1 MEGVTNFP
9 MRLWFW
15 LTSAP
20 ATLATPFLRATATF
34 PHKDIPETFAPELFQ
49 LRERTPYRLVP
60 QVMASE
66 ASDFIRSAALF
77 TNEFPHI
84 ELNAGCP
91 SPNCV
96 GKGAGSSLLAD
107 PDDFARMIE
116 TISAA
121 VGPNKFAV
129 KMRTGFH
136 SNDEFPGIL
145 AALKNIGIK
154 RLTVH
159 GRNRPQGYKGRADW
173 QLISLAAE
181 RFSFPVF
188 ASGDITGFEKLR
200 DYNARHANI
209 SGVIVGRG
217 ALRNPWIFEELRTEQ
232 HVSVDRETVL
242 YALAS
247 FALLQNL
254 SVTNFQTLIG
264 LALDGLFEKPC
275 LSNAKAWAEVYEAL
289 SIATFQR
296 KLDFSDKNFAED
308 FAVER
313 KTAGRLKLV
322 WNYLRSSLPES
333 FFEPRVLRSVSAGA
347 LLQNI
352 AQLFKD
358 SSPAVLSYNAD
369 LDWIYNGEKNERQA
383 ALQKEKQKLNETAAI
398 TPLSETCDPTED

>member
-34 PHKDIPETFAPELFQ
+34 PHKDIPDTFAPELFQ
-49 LRERTPYRLVP
+49 LRERIRYRLVP
-60 QVMASE
+60 QVMTAE
-66 ASDFIRSAALF
+66 ASDFVRSAALF
-77 TNEFPHI
+77 TNSYPHI

-116 TISAA
+116 SISKA
-121 VGPNKFAV
+121 VGPDKFAV

-145 AALKNIGIK
+145 SALSNIEVM

-159 GRNRPQGYKGRADW
+159 GRNRPQGYKGQANW
-173 QLISLAAE
+173 TLISQAAE
-181 RFSFPVF
+181 RFNFPVF
-188 ASGDITGFEKLR
+188 ASGDITGFETFKE
-200 DYNARHANI
+200 NNVAFPNI
-209 SGVIVGRG
+209 SGVIIGRG
-217 ALRNPWIFEELRTEQ
+217 ALRNPWIFEELRTETHQ
-232 HVSVDRETVL
+232 SVNKDTVF

-254 SVTNFQTLIG
+254 YISNFQTLIG
-264 LALDGLFEKPC
+264 LALDGLFDQPC
-275 LSNAKAWAEVYEAL
+275 LTDTKGWAGIYEAL
-289 SIATFQR
+289 CKATFQR
-296 KLDFSDKNFAED
+296 RLNVDDESFAQE
-308 FAVER
+308 FVVER

-322 WNYLRSSLPES
+322 WNYLRSSLPEA
-333 FFEPRVLRSVSAGA
+333 FFEPKTLRSASAGA

-352 AQLFKD
+352 SQLFKD
-358 SSPAVLSYNAD
+358 GTPVRLSYNPS

-383 ALQKEKQKLNETAAI
+383 LIQKEQQKN
-398 TPLSETCDPTED
+398 SELALAVESCD

>member
-20 ATLATPFLRATATF
+20 ATLATPFLRATTTF

-49 LRERTPYRLVP
+49 LRERTRYRLVP

-77 TNEFPHI
+77 TNDYPHI

-107 PDDFARMIE
+107 PDDFARMID
-116 TISAA
+116 TISRA
-121 VGPNKFAV
+121 VGAGKFAV

-136 SNDEFPGIL
+136 SNDEFPTIL
-145 AALKNIGIK
+145 SALRNIDIK

-159 GRNRPQGYKGRADW
+159 GRNRPQGYKGSANW

-181 RFSFPVF
+181 TFSFPVF
-188 ASGDITGFEKLR
+188 ASGDITGFEKLK
-200 DYNARHANI
+200 DYNAKFSNI
-209 SGVIVGRG
+209 SGVIIGRG
-217 ALRNPWIFEELRTEQ
+217 ALRNPWIFEELRTERY
-232 HVSVDRETVL
+232 VSVDRDTVL

-254 SVTNFQTLIG
+254 YVTNFQALLG
-264 LALDGLFEKPC
+264 LALDGLFERPC
-275 LSNAKAWAEVYEAL
+275 LADSKAWAEIYEAL
-289 SIATFQR
+289 SVATFQR
-296 KLDFSDKNFAED
+296 RLVIEDKSFVED

-322 WNYLRSSLPES
+322 WNYLRSSLPEHY
-333 FFEPRVLRSVSAGA
+333 FEPRVLRSPSAGA

-358 SSPAVLSYNAD
+358 DSRVNLAYNAD

-383 ALQKEKQKLNETAAI
+383 ALQREKQKLSELTL
-398 TPLSETCDPTED
+398 LSESCDPTED

>member
-20 ATLATPFLRATATF
+20 ATLATPFLRATTTF
-34 PHKDIPETFAPELFQ
+34 PHKDIPETFAPELFR
-49 LRERTPYRLVP
+49 LREHTRYRLVP

-66 ASDFIRSAALF
+66 ATDFIRSAALF
-77 TNEFPHI
+77 TNDYPHI

-107 PDDFARMIE
+107 PDDFARMIDKVS
-116 TISAA
+116 TA
-121 VGPNKFAV
+121 VGTSKFAV

-136 SNDEFPGIL
+136 SHDEFPAIL
-145 AALKNIGIK
+145 AALKNIDIK

-159 GRNRPQGYKGRADW
+159 GRSRPQGYKGSANW

-188 ASGDITGFEKLR
+188 ASGDITGFEKLKF
-200 DYNARHANI
+200 YNENFTNI
-209 SGVIVGRG
+209 SGVIIGRG
-217 ALRNPWIFEELRTEQ
+217 ALRNPWIFEELRTERL
-232 HVSVDRETVL
+232 VRVNRDTVL

-254 SVTNFQTLIG
+254 SVTNFQSLIG
-264 LALDGLFEKPC
+264 LALDGLFQKPC
-275 LSNAKAWAEVYEAL
+275 LTDSKAWAEIYEAL
-289 SIATFQR
+289 SVATFQR
-296 KLDFSDKNFAED
+296 RLDIEDERFVQD
-308 FAVER
+308 FALER
-313 KTAGRLKLV
+313 KSAGRLKLV
-322 WNYLRSSLPES
+322 WNYLRSSLPEA
-333 FFEPRVLRSVSAGA
+333 FFEPRVLRSPSAGA

-358 SSPAVLSYNAD
+358 DRPAVLSYNAN

-383 ALQKEKQKLNETAAI
+383 ALQREKQKLSEL
-398 TPLSETCDPTED
+398 TPLSESCDPTED